1 MGRGTRQRKSG
12 GARRKE
18 AEEKELKKKAE
29 EAKLQEEASRHFKKK
44 DEGNSISC
52 NKYNTNFSC
61 ISIEFLICSLVVE
74 GAVKLPTKNAESLGE
89 ANETAAIAHP
99 EHLSG

>member
-61 ISIEFLICSLVVE
+61 ISIEFLICTLVVD
-74 GAVKLPTKNAESLGE
+74 GAVKNAESLGE
-89 ANETAAIAHP
+89 ASETAAIAHS
-99 EHLSG
+99 EQLSG